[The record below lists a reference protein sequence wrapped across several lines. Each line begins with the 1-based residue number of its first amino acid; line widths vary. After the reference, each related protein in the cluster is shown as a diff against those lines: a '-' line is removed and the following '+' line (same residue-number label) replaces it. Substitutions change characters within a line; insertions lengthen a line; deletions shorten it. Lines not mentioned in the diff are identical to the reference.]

1 MVDTGALAT
10 QLKGVIEY
18 SILALLAKKQLHAVE
33 VMAELAKYPGLA
45 ISEGTVYPVLNRL
58 KREGLVHY
66 DWSEFQWV
74 HPRKHYRLSPAGEEA
89 PGCLPHPVISCRRH
103 ARRLRRGGRPMGATC
118 HDERSRPC
126 SALPAV
132 VCDHL
137 SRVYRTR
144 NLRGQLKETI
154 ALENLSLQIPRG
166 SIYGLLGPNGA
177 GKTTTVRILA
187 TLLMPTAGHAFVLD
201 HDVVKDAAVVRQ
213 NIGLVLGGERG
224 HYGQLTGRENL
235 LYHAA
240 LNLMAPREAERRANL
255 MLELVGLTGSA
266 DSLVDEYSRGM
277 KQKLHLARGL
287 LTDPAVLFLDEPTI
301 GLDPSGAEDI
311 RRLIQV
317 LAANGKTILL
327 TTHYMFEADRLC
339 HRLAIINQGR
349 LVVEGTPLEIKR
361 RFAKLSV
368 LDVTVNT
375 LAPGL
380 VDRLRSIEGV
390 VQVDSVSDGPYHR
403 ITVQTRLDRRAT
415 AALATAIELED
426 VVSSIQRDPTL
437 EEAYLSILR

>member
-1 MVDTGALAT
+1 
-10 QLKGVIEY
+10 
-18 SILALLAKKQLHAVE
+18 
-33 VMAELAKYPGLA
+33 
-45 ISEGTVYPVLNRL
+45 
-58 KREGLVHY
+58 
-66 DWSEFQWV
+66 
-74 HPRKHYRLSPAGEEA
+74 
-89 PGCLPHPVISCRRH
+89 
-103 ARRLRRGGRPMGATC
+103 MGATSR
-118 HDERSRPC
+118 DEPSRSC
-126 SALPAV
+126 SAEPAV
-132 VCDHL
+132 VCEQL
-137 SRVYRTR
+137 GRVYRTR
-144 NLRGQLKETI
+144 NFLGQLKETV

-166 SIYGLLGPNGA
+166 SVYGLLGPNGA

-187 TLLMPTAGHAFVLD
+187 TLLMPTAGRALVQGR
-201 HDVVKDAAVVRQ
+201 DVVKDAALVRQ
-213 NIGLVLGGERG
+213 TIGLVLGGERG
-224 HYGQLTGRENL
+224 LYGQLTGRENL
-235 LYHAA
+235 LYYAA
-240 LNLMAPREAERRANL
+240 LNLMAPKDAMRRAT
-255 MLELVGLTGSA
+255 LVLDLAGLTANA
-266 DSLVDEYSRGM
+266 DTIVDAYSRGM

-339 HRLAIINQGR
+339 QRLAIINQGR
-349 LVVEGTPLEIKR
+349 LVVEGTPLDIKR

-368 LDVTVNT
+368 LDVTVNA

-380 VDRLRSIEGV
+380 LDRLRTIAGV

-403 ITVQTRLDRRAT
+403 ITVQTRLEHSAA

-426 VVSSIQRDPTL
+426 VVSSVQRDPTL